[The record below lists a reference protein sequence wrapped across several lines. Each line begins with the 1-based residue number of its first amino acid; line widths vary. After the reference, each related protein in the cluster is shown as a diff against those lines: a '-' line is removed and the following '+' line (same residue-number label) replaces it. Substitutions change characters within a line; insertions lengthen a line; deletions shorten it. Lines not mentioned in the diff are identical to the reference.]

1 MRIPAVS
8 ILGRKKGREEE
19 REGGRKKKK
28 GGREGEQLDQ
38 QRLMVNWKCE
48 SF

>member
-19 REGGRKKKK
+19 REREGGRKKKRRE
-28 GGREGEQLDQ
+28 GGRAIGPAKAYGSLE
-38 QRLMVNWKCE
+38 M
-48 SF
+48 